1 MRSVSITAAALLLA
15 ACSHGSANSSSAP
28 ETASSPAPAAAN
40 EPAGTAQGA
49 SAARAEEDPASEEV
63 RDHHRHHHQGG
74 VTWLVAL
81 SLDTLDA
88 DPQKQTQVQQIQSS
102 LREQMTPARDAE
114 RNLLS
119 ALADGVASGNVSQPR
134 VSSSLDN
141 LEAATILVHEKSLD
155 TINQLHALLS
165 PEERQA
171 VAEKVRAHWEVWRK
185 VNADEDYGSK
195 EMDSHLTR
203 MAEALQ
209 MTPDQ
214 VDRISAQLK
223 SNAPP
228 KPDPAASQDRM
239 EAFATAFASDKF
251 DARTLG
257 ANDAQRGRFAHSG
270 AARMVRFYEIATPV
284 LTPDQRSK
292 LADHLRDRANDA
304 RPAVSMN

>member
-1 MRSVSITAAALLLA
+1 MHMRSVSITAAALLLA
-15 ACSHGSANSSSAP
+15 ACSHGSKSSAAP
-28 ETASSPAPAAAN
+28 EPAQAPAVN
-40 EPAGTAQGA
+40 DP
-49 SAARAEEDPASEEV
+49 RAEDDPASEEV

-74 VTWLVAL
+74 VAGLVAL

-88 DPQKQTQVQQIQSS
+88 DPQKQAQVQQIQST
-102 LREQMTPARDAE
+102 LHEQMTPARDAE

-119 ALADGVASGNVSQPR
+119 ALADGVASGNVNQPR

-141 LEAATILVHEKSLD
+141 LEAATLLVHTQSLD
-155 TINQLHALLS
+155 AINQLHALLS

-195 EMDSHLTR
+195 EKNGHLTR
-203 MAEALQ
+203 MAEGLQ
-209 MTPDQ
+209 LTPDQ

-223 SNAPP
+223 TNPP
-228 KPDPAASQDRM
+228 AKPDPAAAQDRV
-239 EAFATAFASDKF
+239 ESFAVAFAGDKF

-257 ANDAQRGRFAHSG
+257 ASDNERGRFAHSG
-270 AARMVRFYEIATPV
+270 AARMVRFYEIVTPV